1 MHLIA
6 AYVHCMPKYQCT
18 ITKKATIEW
27 IMQASA
33 TENYLLFS
41 TWNSTRLTKEKWGV
55 LTQKKVKNY
64 YITDITCLWWNS
76 NLDRPCIN
84 TSIPFSPNL
93 TFNWLCKHS
102 NLRDKNTIP
111 HFSWLFILYQLFTK
125 KKLHGINQ
133 EFLLRSFYSTANGD
147 ELLDCKMQCSP
158 KSYSSSFPK

>member
-1 MHLIA
+1 
-6 AYVHCMPKYQCT
+6 
-18 ITKKATIEW
+18 
-27 IMQASA
+27 MQASA

-76 NLDRPCIN
+76 NLDRPSIN

-125 KKLHGINQ
+125 KKFQSGIFVEVILFNSKRWWVIGLQ
-133 EFLLRSFYSTANGD
+133 NA
-147 ELLDCKMQCSP
+147 M
-158 KSYSSSFPK
+158 FPQKLFFFVSKIRRM